1 MTGDA
6 VTADIADPRKA
17 RTETKKDLIHF
28 IFRDFR
34 VLPRLDFHANCHAAG
49 RAAPPMMKDNG
60 RAVASG

>member
-1 MTGDA
+1 MEKSS
-6 VTADIADPRKA
+6 IR
-17 RTETKKDLIHF
+17 F

-34 VLPRLDFHANCHAAG
+34 VLPWLDFHANCHAAG